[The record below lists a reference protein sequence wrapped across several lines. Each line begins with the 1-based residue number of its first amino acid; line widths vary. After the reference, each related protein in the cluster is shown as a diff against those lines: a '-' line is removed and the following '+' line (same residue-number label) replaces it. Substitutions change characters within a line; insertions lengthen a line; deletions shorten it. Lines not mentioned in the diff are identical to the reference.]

1 MKFQISE
8 VYMLE
13 ILFYAWGSYLG
24 GLGLKSGRIGLKSGR
39 IRIKI
44 WEGYD

>member
-13 ILFYAWGSYLG
+13 ILFDAWGSYLG
-24 GLGLKSGRIGLKSGR
+24 GLGLKSGRIG
-39 IRIKI
+39 IKI
-44 WEGYD
+44 WEGYN